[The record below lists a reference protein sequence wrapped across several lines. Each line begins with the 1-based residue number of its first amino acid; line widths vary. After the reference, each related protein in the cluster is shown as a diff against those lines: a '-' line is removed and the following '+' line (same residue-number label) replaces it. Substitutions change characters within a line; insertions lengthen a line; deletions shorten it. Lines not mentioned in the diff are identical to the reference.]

1 MALTFR
7 ILPKHN
13 LVYVKYTGHMSIA
26 DSYAKLAEYQNH
38 PEYSPDQRHFVDLSE
53 ATSYDTDATALMKMQ
68 AEKTEVITSGQGPL
82 ILAYF
87 APHEVAMAAARATLR
102 SWEGLDH
109 VVPVLCDTVDAMFDV
124 LGLPVDSLD
133 DLLTPA

>member
-7 ILPKHN
+7 ILPRHN
-13 LVYVKYTGHMSIA
+13 LVYVKYSGHMSIA
-26 DSYAKLAEYQNH
+26 ESYEKLAEYQAH
-38 PEYSPDQRHFVDLSE
+38 PAYSPEQRHFVDLSD
-53 ATSYDTDATALMKMQ
+53 ATSYDTDPTALMKMQ
-68 AEKTEVITSGQGPL
+68 AEKIDVVTLSETPL

-109 VVPVLCDTVDAMFDV
+109 VVPVLCDTLDAMFDV
-124 LGLPVDSLD
+124 LGLPVTSLD